1 MSWFLPKP
9 VEPACL
15 KNASA
20 IPSAKS
26 ALYWSIY
33 LILAFLPLPS
43 VILTSALFPE
53 TMASLLSSFNLT
65 DLIATGRLASETLR
79 IKLLLSPPTTIVD
92 NEILLSIS
100 SLADCFS
107 KRTSVP

>member
-9 VEPACL
+9 VESACL

-33 LILAFLPLPS
+33 LILALLPS

-100 SLADCFS
+100 SLADDFP

>member
-1 MSWFLPKP
+1 MLVPKP
-9 VEPACL
+9 VAACL

-20 IPSAKS
+20 ISSAKS

-33 LILAFLPLPS
+33 LICASLPL
-43 VILTSALFPE
+43 VISTVAVFPE
-53 TMASLLSSFNLT
+53 TIASLLSSFNLT

-100 SLADCFS
+100 LYADAFL
-107 KRTSVP
+107 KFLI